1 MADFV
6 RVAGT
11 ADVQP
16 GHGMV
21 AEVNGKTVAV
31 FNVDG
36 AFHVVDNTCLHRG
49 GPLGEGEVEGSVVTC
64 PGVCPHQGGPLG
76 RGVLQGCIVTC
87 PWHGWQFN
95 VMTGACVNNPSG
107 KVAVYQVKVD
117 GGDVK
122 ALL

>member
-1 MADFV
+1 MAEFV
-6 RVAGT
+6 RVAGI

-64 PGVCPHQGGPLG
+64 P
-76 RGVLQGCIVTC
+76 
-87 PWHGWQFN
+87 WHGWQFN
-95 VMTGACVNNPSG
+95 VATGTCVNNPSG
-107 KVAVYQVKVD
+107 KVQVYQVKVE
-117 GGDVK
+117 GSDVK

>member
-1 MADFV
+1 MAEFV

-21 AEVNGKTVAV
+21 AEVNGRTVAV
-31 FNVDG
+31 FNIDG

-49 GPLGEGEVEGSVVTC
+49 GPLGEGEVEGNV
-64 PGVCPHQGGPLG
+64 
-76 RGVLQGCIVTC
+76 VTC

-95 VMTGACVNNPSG
+95 VATGACVNNPSG
-107 KVAVYQVKVD
+107 KVAIYQVKVE